1 MKNQFE
7 EIEVGSAALTYMCD
21 AMSGWHL
28 LSRSLLNV
36 VRGGRIT
43 TFLPRGVS
51 IADLTTFTE
60 GGKLPAAE
68 PTSGHGARST
78 PIPNADAILVNEIHS
93 FVRANTERICVIED
107 ALTTIDDPYV
117 QEFTD
122 ILICEGRIYHFV
134 TSSST
139 PERIMA
145 CIRDARTVLDFV
157 GALTVLPPN
166 LFGVALG
173 GRHKVIASDI
183 ENMAQ
188 NATCVFV
195 GAYDGE
201 SFLKWTKI
209 VAPDA

>member
-1 MKNQFE
+1 MTNQFE
-7 EIEVGSAALTYMCD
+7 EIEVGAAALSYMHD
-21 AMSGWHL
+21 AMDGWHV

-51 IADLTTFTE
+51 SADLTTFTE
-60 GGKLPAAE
+60 GGKLPAAV
-68 PTSGHGARST
+68 PASDHRSRSA
-78 PIPNADAILVNEIHS
+78 PIPNADGILVNEIHS
-93 FVRANTERICVIED
+93 FVRANAERVCLIED
-107 ALTTIDDPYV
+107 ALTTIDDPDV
-117 QEFTD
+117 QEFKD

-134 TSSST
+134 TSSFT
-139 PERIMA
+139 PERIMG

-157 GALTVLPPN
+157 GALAVLPSN
-166 LFGVALG
+166 LLGIALG
-173 GRHKVIASDI
+173 GRHEVVASDI

-201 SFLKWTKI
+201 SFLKWTK
-209 VAPDA
+209 